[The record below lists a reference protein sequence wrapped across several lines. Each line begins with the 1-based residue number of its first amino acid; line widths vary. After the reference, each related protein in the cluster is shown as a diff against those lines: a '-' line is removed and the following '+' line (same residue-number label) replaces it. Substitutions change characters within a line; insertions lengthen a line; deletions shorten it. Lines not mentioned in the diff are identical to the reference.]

1 MIIDGKG
8 LSDRTNGLKWM
19 DGWMDGWLWQAMR
32 LFMIYVF
39 GIHKYRGLSVM
50 IMRMNEKRA
59 VDFWHKFMPPFHN
72 SDMTMFQTRTNIN
85 ENTNVSQVEKFN
97 HEETILF
104 TETDYKV
111 VLA

>member
-39 GIHKYRGLSVM
+39 GIHKYRGLSV
-50 IMRMNEKRA
+50 IYITYTYYFEAGEVTKVKRRPRIP
-59 VDFWHKFMPPFHN
+59 ML
-72 SDMTMFQTRTNIN
+72 QQI
-85 ENTNVSQVEKFN
+85 
-97 HEETILF
+97 
-104 TETDYKV
+104 DY
-111 VLA
+111 